1 MKKLEYSW
9 NDFKAGYGF
18 TNKDVRA
25 WKNVFAS
32 VDIADNWANEGFTIE
47 ETLEWR
53 DLGFSYEEAAKW
65 KNYGFNSIL
74 ASKYRDESLSLDG
87 FLNTTAMWKDNLQD
101 VYVDFEEFKSY
112 SEVYNLHQRLGYDT
126 PEDAWMDNPL
136 VEGSVDPADYKKI
149 SSMIPEQY
157 KLKSEIISSLDSL
170 IFEYPQID
178 TDSVK
183 VKVAE
188 LDDEQIEIIG
198 DLVDAYLRFS
208 IPDDFEIT
216 DASLR
221 LDTDVKEELLE
232 DINEL
237 TLEAEDEDDE
247 SSIAGLKALSEKIK
261 NFTDTEVDYLFLAL
275 DRFLS

>member
-87 FLNTTAMWKDNLQD
+87 F
-101 VYVDFEEFKSY
+101 
-112 SEVYNLHQRLGYDT
+112 
-126 PEDAWMDNPL
+126 
-136 VEGSVDPADYKKI
+136 
-149 SSMIPEQY
+149 
-157 KLKSEIISSLDSL
+157 
-170 IFEYPQID
+170 
-178 TDSVK
+178 
-183 VKVAE
+183 
-188 LDDEQIEIIG
+188 
-198 DLVDAYLRFS
+198 
-208 IPDDFEIT
+208 
-216 DASLR
+216 
-221 LDTDVKEELLE
+221 
-232 DINEL
+232 
-237 TLEAEDEDDE
+237 
-247 SSIAGLKALSEKIK
+247 
-261 NFTDTEVDYLFLAL
+261 
-275 DRFLS
+275 